1 MKQELDDMLLE
12 ICERDPRYKDDAYE
26 FVLEAL
32 SYTQKR
38 LRRSRHV
45 TGKELLEG
53 IKDLLIEKF
62 GPLTLTVLQHW
73 GIKTTEDFG
82 YIVFNMV
89 EKKILSKTE
98 EDNIES
104 FKDVYDFEA
113 VFNKRYRDRL
123 AKQISRLR

>member
-1 MKQELDDMLLE
+1 MDDILFE
-12 ICERDPRYKDDAYE
+12 ICESDPRYKDDAYE

-32 SYTQKR
+32 SFTQKK
-38 LRRSRHV
+38 LQRSRHV
-45 TGKELLEG
+45 TGKELLDG

-73 GIKTTEDFG
+73 GVNATEDFG
-82 YIVFNMV
+82 HIVFNMV

-104 FKDVYDFEA
+104 FRNVYDFE
-113 VFNKRYRDRL
+113 VEFKKGYRDRL

>member
-1 MKQELDDMLLE
+1 MKQELDDILFE

-32 SYTQKR
+32 SFTQKR
-38 LRRSRHV
+38 LQRSRHV
-45 TGKELLEG
+45 SGKELLEG
-53 IKDLLIEKF
+53 IKDLLLEKF
-62 GPLTLTVLQHW
+62 GPLTLTVLQYW
-73 GIKTTEDFG
+73 GITTTEDFG
-82 YIVFNMV
+82 HIVFNMV

-104 FKDVYDFEA
+104 FRDVYDFEV
-113 VFNKRYRDRL
+113 VFKERYRDRL

>member
-1 MKQELDDMLLE
+1 MKQELDDILLE

-26 FVLEAL
+26 FILEAL
-32 SYTQKR
+32 SFTQKR

-45 TGKELLEG
+45 SGKELLEG
-53 IKDLLIEKF
+53 IKDLLLEKF
-62 GPLTLTVLQHW
+62 GPLTLTVLQYW
-73 GIKTTEDFG
+73 GINSTEDFG
-82 YIVFNMV
+82 HIVFNMV

-104 FKDVYDFEA
+104 FRDVYDFEV
-113 VFNKRYRDRL
+113 VFKERYRDRL

>member
-1 MKQELDDMLLE
+1 MRQELDDMLLE

-53 IKDLLIEKF
+53 IKDLLIGKF